1 MEKQGGIYARYSPG
15 RDRDQ
20 TSTIE
25 AQVAMC
31 REKAE
36 RDGVAI
42 DADHI
47 YVDRGISGASVTR
60 AGFQAMLAAIEA
72 GISRSF
78 CMPKTT
84 SGCSEM
90 SARQAG

>member
-31 REKAE
+31 REKAQRE
-36 RDGVAI
+36 EIAI
-42 DADHI
+42 DVRDVKDIA
-47 YVDRGISGASVTR
+47 RFTEEFLAKQFSSP
-60 AGFQAMLAAIEA
+60 LAADSLA
-72 GISRSF
+72 A
-78 CMPKTT
+78 PP
-84 SGCSEM
+84 
-90 SARQAG
+90 ADA